1 MPEIATGVHRLGD
14 DAVNFFLLEGLID
27 GKDGLTL
34 VDAGLP
40 AHYKQLTA
48 LLGPRIAD
56 IRAVL
61 LTHAHIDHIGLAGRL
76 HREVGAA
83 VHVHAGD
90 AAMLARPVAANGRWK
105 AERSLLPYA
114 LRRPAALRAPL
125 HLATHGAFWRTPPV
139 PAPVPITANGTLS
152 VPGRPTAVAVPG
164 HTAGSVAFHFPEHG
178 VLCTGDAL
186 VTDDSIIGRRGPRI
200 VCRAFTADSAAAL
213 RSLDALAGL
222 DATLVLPGHGA
233 PFDGAPAD
241 AVAAARAAG
250 AA

>member
-1 MPEIATGVHRLGD
+1 MNEIATGVRRLGD
-14 DAVNFFLLEGLID
+14 DAVNFFLVEGE
-27 GKDGLTL
+27 DGLTL

-48 LLGPRIAD
+48 LLGPRIRD
-56 IRAVL
+56 IRAIL

-90 AAMLARPVAANGRWK
+90 AAMLTSPVGANGRWK

-114 LRRPAALRAPL
+114 LRRPAALRTPL
-125 HLATHGAFWRTPPV
+125 HLATHGAFWSTTPV
-139 PAPVPITANGTLS
+139 PASVPVTDGALR
-152 VPGRPTAVAVPG
+152 VPGRPYAVAVPG

-186 VTDDSIIGRRGPRI
+186 VTDDSVIGRQGPRI

-222 DATLVLPGHGA
+222 DATVVLPGHGA
-233 PFDGAPAD
+233 PFAGSPAA
-241 AVAAARAAG
+241 AVAAARTAG
-250 AA
+250 VA

>member
-1 MPEIATGVHRLGD
+1 MQEIAAGVRRMGD
-14 DAVNFFLLEGLID
+14 DAVNFFLIEGE
-27 GKDGLTL
+27 DGLTL

-40 AHYKQLTA
+40 AHYKQLAA
-48 LLGPRIAD
+48 LLGPRIGD

-61 LTHAHIDHIGLAGRL
+61 LTHAHIDHLGLAGRL

-83 VHVHAGD
+83 VHVHPGD

-114 LRRPAALRAPL
+114 LRRPAALRTPL
-125 HLATHGAFWRTPPV
+125 HLATHGAFWSTAPV
-139 PAPVPITANGTLS
+139 PASVPVTAGALP
-152 VPGRPTAVAVPG
+152 VPGRPHAVAVPG
-164 HTAGSVAFHFPEHG
+164 HTAGSVAFHFPGHG

-186 VTDDSIIGRRGPRI
+186 VTDDSILGRRGPRI

-233 PFDGAPAD
+233 PFAGSPAA
-241 AVAAARAAG
+241 AVAAAHAAG

>member
-1 MPEIATGVHRLGD
+1 MNEIATGVRRLGD
-14 DAVNFFLLEGLID
+14 DAVNFFLIEGEA
-27 GKDGLTL
+27 GLTL

-40 AHYKQLTA
+40 AHYRQLAA
-48 LLGPRIAD
+48 LLGPRIRD

-76 HREVGAA
+76 HREIGAD

-90 AAMLARPVAANGRWK
+90 AAMLARPVTANGRWK

-114 LRRPAALRAPL
+114 LRRPAALRTPL
-125 HLATHGAFWRTPPV
+125 HLATHGAFWSTTPV
-139 PAPVPITANGTLS
+139 PASVAVVDGVLA
-152 VPGRPTAVAVPG
+152 VPGRPHVVVVPG
-164 HTAGSVAFHFPEHG
+164 HTAGSAAFHFPEHG

-222 DATLVLPGHGA
+222 DARLVLPGHGA
-233 PFDGAPAD
+233 PFAGSPAA
-241 AVAAARAAG
+241 AVAAAHAAG
-250 AA
+250 TA